1 MTTPELVR
9 VQTLGL
15 VGARAQPMEI
25 EIQYTGG
32 LMQRIVMTGLPGG
45 SLREARDRIRGCL
58 ERCGLPVP
66 RKSVLANFAPADVRK
81 DGNGFDL
88 PLALGVL
95 ALAGLVPEQ
104 AFARRAIV
112 GELALDG
119 RLRPVRGALALALQ
133 AAAAG
138 HSQLML
144 PADNGGEAALVQGLT
159 VEPVRTLPQALEVLG
174 GAPADAVTPLKPR
187 ARCVPDLSDV
197 RGQAS
202 ARRALEIAATG
213 GHNLLL
219 SGPPGTGKTMLA
231 QRLPGL
237 LPPLDDAG
245 VLEVSALH
253 GLAAG
258 GTAAL
263 VDTPPFRAPHHSVSR
278 AGLIGG
284 GSPLVP
290 GELSLAHRGVLFLD
304 EAPEFPRS
312 LLESLRQPLE
322 ERRVRIARA
331 GLVAEFPADIQVVAA
346 MNPCP
351 CGDLGHPRRG
361 CRCPAHTVERYRRRL
376 SGPLLDRFD
385 LAVSVPPPAAR
396 QIVGQGS
403 GEPSAAVAERVSAAR
418 EVLVAPAAPEA
429 AGVSARLV
437 RAVERFGLSGRAVA
451 RLRAVAAS
459 VAALDGRR
467 ELRVGDM
474 DEALA
479 LRRGLLVFLDPEA
492 T

>member
-15 VGARAQPMEI
+15 VGAQAQPMEI

-45 SLREARDRIRGCL
+45 SLRESRDRIRGCL

-95 ALAGLVPEQ
+95 ALAGLIPEQ
-104 AFARRAIV
+104 AFVRRAIL

-119 RLRPVRGALALALQ
+119 RLRPVRGALSLALK
-133 AAAAG
+133 AAAEG
-138 HSQLML
+138 HSHLML
-144 PADNGGEAALVQGLT
+144 PVENGGEAALVQGLT
-159 VEPVRTLPQALEVLG
+159 VEPVRTLPQALAVLG
-174 GAPADAVTPLKPR
+174 GAPADAVTPLMPR
-187 ARCVPDLSDV
+187 PRCVPDLCDV

-202 ARRALEIAATG
+202 ARRALEIAAAG

-351 CGDLGHPRRG
+351 CGHLGHPRRG
-361 CRCPAHTVERYRRRL
+361 CRCPAHAVERYRRRL

-385 LAVSVPPPAAR
+385 LAVTVPPPEAS
-396 QIVGQGS
+396 QIVSQGS
-403 GEPSAAVAERVSAAR
+403 GESSAAVTARVSAAR
-418 EVLVAPAAPEA
+418 EVLAAPASQEAP
-429 AGVSARLV
+429 GVSARLV
-437 RAVERFGLSGRAVA
+437 RAVERFGLAGRAVA

-459 VAALDGRR
+459 IAALDDRR
-467 ELRVGDM
+467 DLRVDDM